1 MFIIIV
7 LLRSIVH
14 SFVVCLH
21 QLVFTDF
28 DIHTSLIDVKKT
40 YDTIVC
46 DLKNISKTYALMT
59 FQYCLCYTRQA
70 QATTIELY
78 GVITGFTNKLK
89 IASKCKVYQYS
100 TLNRQKLDLFRR
112 FLQINFIFWI
122 MFTYCPEIVTFF
134 RKLIW
139 MRYSNNGRNNSR
151 RQRGII

>member
-46 DLKNISKTYALMT
+46 DLKTS
-59 FQYCLCYTRQA
+59 
-70 QATTIELY
+70 
-78 GVITGFTNKLK
+78 
-89 IASKCKVYQYS
+89 
-100 TLNRQKLDLFRR
+100 
-112 FLQINFIFWI
+112 
-122 MFTYCPEIVTFF
+122 
-134 RKLIW
+134 RKL
-139 MRYSNNGRNNSR
+139 ML
-151 RQRGII
+151 